1 MVKTHG
7 FPVKIFPRKPIHWTI
22 VAWGSPHPHHFHV
35 RFTISCHPY
44 VSRIEDGEGTESMA
58 MGETASVPV
67 GRVGPK
73 VDDTETIS
81 SSETVARRVEIL
93 GDGFSSGN
101 PLEDLPS
108 GNLT

>member
-1 MVKTHG
+1 
-7 FPVKIFPRKPIHWTI
+7 
-22 VAWGSPHPHHFHV
+22 
-35 RFTISCHPY
+35 
-44 VSRIEDGEGTESMA
+44 MA

-67 GRVGPK
+67 GRVGPI

-108 GNLT
+108 GDFP